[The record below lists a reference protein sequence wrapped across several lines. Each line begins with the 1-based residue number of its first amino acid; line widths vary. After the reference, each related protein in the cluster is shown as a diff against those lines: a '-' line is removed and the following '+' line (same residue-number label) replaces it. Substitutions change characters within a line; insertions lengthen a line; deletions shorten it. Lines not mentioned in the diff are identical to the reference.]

1 MVLHLATTGA
11 EEVQQRHVLCAVV
24 AVGTLGAVGGGQRV
38 PREPR
43 RRAGEDSPKKK
54 NPWISDSPEKTSGD
68 FSQELK
74 MYHGD
79 FLGFKT
85 EPNMMI
91 LYDLGC

>member
-54 NPWISDSPEKTSGD
+54 I
-68 FSQELK
+68 
-74 MYHGD
+74 
-79 FLGFKT
+79 LGFQIRQKKHLV
-85 EPNMMI
+85 I
-91 LYDLGC
+91 FHRS